1 MATAGIERAPMTQ
14 MQVGLLL
21 ESQLAGRPA
30 LNVLQF
36 IVHFRGQT
44 IDIAAMRQAWQQLT
58 TRHDVLRTALDP
70 LAVDGPVQFA
80 LPEVEVDFLHLDW
93 TGLDSKAQDEDLPD
107 WLAADRRQGIALGRA
122 PNWRVRMIQFAPD
135 HVAMVIAM
143 HHAIMDGQSFVM
155 LLGDLMD
162 HYRAYRDGTT
172 PEPKLAASPS
182 FLEICRAIADQDLTQ
197 AQEFFRDHLAG
208 FDEPNRLDPVFLA
221 RPAEGA
227 PPLDGQSSKIIAHR
241 LDLRQ
246 SQAIRDR
253 ARAAG
258 ATTANIICAA
268 WGLVLARVSGRS
280 EAVFGLTRAGRFI
293 SRPAMRSVGCL
304 INTLPVRS
312 QLAGLTLDQLL
323 QEQRKFVAAT
333 KRFEQTPLAVISEL
347 AETPKDTPLFDSLVM
362 FDRVSPDTFVD
373 LMGPEGKGADSRELS
388 QMATAMTLGVYDN
401 PEMLIRLEY
410 DPQRFDAAGMERLAG
425 YVVQTLLAMSE
436 AGDVPLAQIQSLP
449 DAEIAALLAQGA
461 PADPV
466 LPAEVEAPL
475 IDLFEAA
482 AARFPD
488 HLAVET
494 VAPAQATLD
503 QNAGPNEGLS
513 YHELD
518 RRANHLAQRLRLEG
532 VQPGQIVGL
541 ALPRG
546 HDYVVALLAVLKAEA
561 SFLPLDP
568 DYPEASLQDMTTRS
582 GAVMLLTLST
592 LRPAFGWAA
601 IPQLALDEPAQ
612 QGLAELAPARGPFDP
627 ARRAYVIF
635 TSGST
640 GRPKGVEIAQ
650 GALVYHARA
659 AVKAFGLSERDR
671 VLQFA
676 SLNFDI
682 SIEEI
687 LPSLIAGARLV
698 LRSPEMAQSMP
709 DFLAAMAHH
718 RISVANLPTAFWHVL
733 VAHLRDVAPKDPAK
747 DPTLAAIAAQLRLMV
762 VGGERVSAA
771 ALQRWRALFP
781 KIRWMNGYGPT
792 EATITST
799 LYEAQGT
806 IAGEVPIGRAT
817 GAAQLYVLC
826 PDGSLAPEG
835 VSGELWIGGPLL
847 ANGYQGQPDQTAAV
861 FRLDP
866 FATRAGESHALPLL
880 RIYRSGDRVSW
891 ITDSQ
896 GQSQLT
902 YHGRADKQ
910 IKLRGY
916 RIELSA
922 IEALLEASPFVESA
936 VVGLDQAGTPMA
948 RLLAW
953 VKPRPE
959 MAPAPQAGT
968 TGGQDGGP
976 DANRAAAAAQPL
988 ATSLHERLAQH
999 LPAFMLPE
1007 IIPVAHLPQS
1017 SGGKIDMARL
1027 PRPARDG
1034 SANAGAGSALAD
1046 APPADEA
1053 TRKVQAIF
1061 RELLRR
1067 DVLGPDQSF
1076 FDLGGNSL
1084 LSVRLM
1090 SLLERDFGKRLTL
1103 ATLYQASTARQI
1115 AAEIARLDGIVAPN
1129 ALVPIQP
1136 KGDLP
1141 PLFAVHI
1148 IGPGGDFFRP
1158 LAKLLGEDQPIYGLT
1173 LDLLDPSSPTEIAEI
1188 AAVYAQSLAR
1198 AAPKGPVRLIA
1209 VSQGSYAAFELGQQL
1224 IAAGRDVAALYF
1236 VDAEGPGG
1244 RPAKAVPRS
1253 LRHYLSRLR
1262 HNFRGVAAG
1271 RWKVL
1276 RTEIDFRVERLRLR
1290 LFRSVGVSGQGAAR
1304 GTTAHQAAIDL
1315 AIRSYRPLPYPRE
1328 ITVFRAAGSDR
1339 DTPEGLASGLGWA
1352 MVAPRGVR
1360 IIDTDGEHLTILG
1373 EPYVEEL
1380 ADRLR
1385 EDIRGG

>member
-1 MATAGIERAPMTQ
+1 MTQ

-30 LNVLQF
+30 LNMLQF
-36 IVHFRGQT
+36 VIHFREQV
-44 IDIAAMRQAWQQLT
+44 IDAKAMRQAWQQLT

-70 LAVDGPVQFA
+70 LAVDGPVQIA
-80 LPEVEVDFLHLDW
+80 LPEVTADFLHLDW
-93 TGLDSKAQDEDLPD
+93 SGLDAKAQDEDLPA
-107 WLAADRRQGIALGRA
+107 WLAADRRQGITLARA
-122 PNWRVRMIQFAPD
+122 PSWRVRMIQFAPD
-135 HVAMVIAM
+135 HVAMVITM
-143 HHAIMDGQSFVM
+143 HHAIMDAQGLAI
-155 LLGDLMD
+155 LLVDLMA
-162 HYRAYRDGTT
+162 HYRACRDGS
-172 PEPKLAASPS
+172 EPDPALPASPS
-182 FLEICRAIADQDLTQ
+182 FLAVCREIADQDLTQ
-197 AQEFFRDHLAG
+197 AQAYFRDLLAG
-208 FDEPNRLDPVFLA
+208 FDEPNRLDPVFLVQ
-221 RPAEGA
+221 PSAEA
-227 PPLDGQSSKIIAHR
+227 AHVDGQSSKIISHK

-268 WGLVLARVSGRS
+268 WALVLARASGRS
-280 EAVFGLTRAGRFI
+280 EAVFGLTRAGRFL
-293 SRPAMRSVGCL
+293 SPQAMGSIGCL

-323 QEQRKFVAAT
+323 QEQRRFVTAI
-333 KRFEQTPLAVISEL
+333 RQFEQTPLAVVSEL
-347 AETPKDTPLFDSLVM
+347 AETPKESPLFDSLVM
-362 FDRVSPDTFVD
+362 FDRGSPDTFVK
-373 LMGPEGKGADSRELS
+373 LLGPEGETASSSELS

-401 PEMLIRLEY
+401 PEMLVRLEY
-410 DPQRFDAAGMERLAG
+410 DPQRFNAAGMERLAG
-425 YVVQTLLAMSE
+425 YVVETLLSMAA
-436 AGDVPLAQIQSLP
+436 AGDVPLAQISSLP
-449 DAEIAALLAQGA
+449 EAEISDLLAKGA

-466 LPAEVEAPL
+466 HPSEVQAPL
-475 IDLFEAA
+475 IDLFEDI
-482 AARFPD
+482 AARLPD
-488 HLAVET
+488 HIAVET
-494 VAPAQATLD
+494 VASAGRPASGESLSYRMLD
-503 QNAGPNEGLS
+503 Q
-513 YHELD
+513 
-518 RRANHLAQRLRLEG
+518 RANHLAQRLRLEG
-532 VQPGQIVGL
+532 VQPGEIVGL

-546 HDYVVALLAVLKAEA
+546 IDYIVALLAVLKAEA

-582 GAVMLLTLST
+582 GAVMLLTLSA
-592 LRPAFGWAA
+592 LRQSFGWAGIA
-601 IPQLALDEPAQ
+601 QLAVDDSAE
-612 QGLAELAPARGPFDP
+612 QGLTEAAPARGPFDP

-640 GRPKGVEIAQ
+640 GLPKGVEIPH
-650 GALVYHARA
+650 GALIHHARA
-659 AVKAFGLSERDR
+659 TVAAFGLTENDR

-687 LPSLIAGARLV
+687 LPTLITGARLV
-698 LRSPEMAQSMP
+698 LRSPEMAQSVP
-709 DFLAAMAHH
+709 DFLTAFAHH

-733 VAHLRDVAPKDPAK
+733 VAHLRDVAPDDPAK
-747 DPTLAAIAAQLRLMV
+747 DPALAAIAARLRLIV

-771 ALQRWRALFP
+771 ALAHWRKLFP
-781 KIRWMNGYGPT
+781 KIRWLNGYGPT
-792 EATITST
+792 EATITAT
-799 LYEAQGT
+799 FYEAPAVLP
-806 IAGEVPIGRAT
+806 AGEVPIGRPT

-847 ANGYQGQPDQTAAV
+847 ASGYLGQPDQTAAV
-861 FRLDP
+861 FRPDP
-866 FATRAGESHALPLL
+866 FIAQVNTGAGAMLPLS
-880 RIYRSGDRVSW
+880 RIYRSGDRVNW
-891 ITDSQ
+891 ITDAA
-896 GQSQLT
+896 GQSQLA

-936 VVGLDQAGTPMA
+936 VVALDQAGTPLA

-953 VKPRPE
+953 VKPRPD
-959 MAPAPQAGT
+959 MAPIPTAGLGAAPNARPEVPQSAGSA
-968 TGGQDGGP
+968 P
-976 DANRAAAAAQPL
+976 HPL
-988 ATSLHERLAQH
+988 AAHLHEHLAAHLHERLAAH

-1007 IIPVAHLPQS
+1007 IIPVAQIPQS

-1027 PRPARDG
+1027 PRPVL
-1034 SANAGAGSALAD
+1034 SPLAQNGETATQSG
-1046 APPADEA
+1046 APPADEG

-1103 ATLYQASTARQI
+1103 ATLYQASTSRQI

-1136 KGDLP
+1136 EGHLP

-1148 IGPGGDFFRP
+1148 IGPGGNFFRP
-1158 LAKLLGEDQPIYGLT
+1158 LADLLGKEQPLYGLT
-1173 LDLLDPSSPTEIAEI
+1173 LDLLDPSSPTDLADI
-1188 AAVYAQSLAR
+1188 AAIYAQSLAR

-1224 IAAGRDVAALYF
+1224 IAAGRDVAALYLI
-1236 VDAEGPGG
+1236 DAEGPGG
-1244 RPAKAVPRS
+1244 RPLKAVPRS

-1276 RTEIDFRVERLRLR
+1276 RTEIDFRIERLRLR
-1290 LFRSVGVSGQGAAR
+1290 LFRSVGVSGQGVAR

-1328 ITVFRAAGSDR
+1328 ITVFRATENDR
-1339 DTPEGLASGLGWA
+1339 DTPEGLASGLGWT
-1352 MVAPRGVR
+1352 MVAPSGVR
-1360 IIDTDGEHLTILG
+1360 IIDTGGEHLTILG
-1373 EPYVEEL
+1373 EPHVAEL
-1380 ADRLR
+1380 ARHLR
-1385 EDIRGG
+1385 ADMRAT